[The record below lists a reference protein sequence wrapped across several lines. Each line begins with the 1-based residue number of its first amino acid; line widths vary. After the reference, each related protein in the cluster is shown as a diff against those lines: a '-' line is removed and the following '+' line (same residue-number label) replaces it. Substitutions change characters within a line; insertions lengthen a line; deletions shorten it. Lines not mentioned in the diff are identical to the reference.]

1 MRHPR
6 RGYSSVKA
14 GLPVFI
20 TADQALRSASAS
32 SPCKKQR
39 TTKKRQ
45 NALSLI
51 YAGMVEM
58 VDSEDLGA
66 VTLVKGFCAVP
77 RCGHSSVKAG
87 TPVFITADQALR
99 SASVSRRVKTEG
111 NKIATGSPAAHIRGH
126 DGIGRHAR
134 FRFSCSDTLGFESPC
149 PHHIK
154 ALLMSEP

>member
-1 MRHPR
+1 
-6 RGYSSVKA
+6 
-14 GLPVFI
+14 
-20 TADQALRSASAS
+20 
-32 SPCKKQR
+32 
-39 TTKKRQ
+39 
-45 NALSLI
+45 
-51 YAGMVEM
+51 MVEM
-58 VDSEDLGA
+58 VDSEDLGD
-66 VTLVKGFCAVP
+66 VTLVNVFCAISH
-77 RCGHSSVKAG
+77 RSHSSVKAG

>member
-1 MRHPR
+1 M
-6 RGYSSVKA
+6 A
-14 GLPVFI
+14 EL
-20 TADQALRSASAS
+20 ADVQ
-32 SPCKKQR
+32 
-39 TTKKRQ
+39 
-45 NALSLI
+45 
-51 YAGMVEM
+51 
-58 VDSEDLGA
+58 DLGA